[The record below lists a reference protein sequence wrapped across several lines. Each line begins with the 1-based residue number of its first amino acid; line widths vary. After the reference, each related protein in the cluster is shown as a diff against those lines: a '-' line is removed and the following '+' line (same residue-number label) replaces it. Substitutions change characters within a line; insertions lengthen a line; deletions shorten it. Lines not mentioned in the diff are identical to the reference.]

1 MQDVVI
7 ENIKESFKSVR
18 TQLLR
23 TILTVLIIAIGIC
36 ALVGI
41 LTSIDAIKTS
51 ISSNFSSMGSNTF
64 SIKNEG
70 SNIRMGKRGKK
81 AKVYPVI
88 DFQDARDFKTQFSY
102 PSVVSISS
110 RATATATLKYESE
123 KTNPNIFVFGCD
135 ENYTVTSGYEI
146 AEGRNF
152 SISEVN
158 SGAHV
163 VIIGH
168 EIRTTLFGNNSEAI
182 DKIISI
188 GSGKYRV
195 VGVLK
200 EKGSSMGFS
209 ADKNALIPL
218 QNARQYFSSANTSY
232 LINVM
237 VNQPEELDG
246 AIGEATG
253 AFRVVRG
260 DGIKEESSFE
270 ISRSD
275 SVANLLIENLSMVSF
290 SAYII
295 GFITLLGA
303 AIGLMNIMLV
313 TVTERTKEIG
323 VRKALGASSRIIMM
337 QFLVEAVI
345 VCQLGGAV
353 GIVLGII
360 IGNVVSGFV
369 GAGFLIP
376 WDWMILGV
384 ILCLIVGVVS
394 GIYPAQKAA
403 SLDPIESLRY
413 E

>member
-110 RATATATLKYESE
+110 RATVTATLKYESE
-123 KTNPNIFVFGCD
+123 KTNPNIFVFGCE

-295 GFITLLGA
+295 GFI
-303 AIGLMNIMLV
+303 I
-313 TVTERTKEIG
+313 
-323 VRKALGASSRIIMM
+323 
-337 QFLVEAVI
+337 F
-345 VCQLGGAV
+345 
-353 GIVLGII
+353 VLKG
-360 IGNVVSGFV
+360 
-369 GAGFLIP
+369 
-376 WDWMILGV
+376 
-384 ILCLIVGVVS
+384 
-394 GIYPAQKAA
+394 YT
-403 SLDPIESLRY
+403 
-413 E
+413 

>member
-110 RATATATLKYESE
+110 RANATATLKYESE

-369 GAGFLIP
+369 GAGFIIP

>member
-110 RATATATLKYESE
+110 RATVTATLKYESE

-369 GAGFLIP
+369 GAGFIIP

>member
-70 SNIRMGKRGKK
+70 SNIRMGKGGKR
-81 AKVYPVI
+81 AKVYPII
-88 DFQDARDFKTQFSY
+88 DFQNAKDFKQQFSY
-102 PSVVSISS
+102 PSVVSVSS
-110 RATATATLKYESE
+110 RATVTATLKFESE

-135 ENYTVTSGYEI
+135 EDYIITSGYEI

-152 SISEVN
+152 SVNEVN

-163 VIIGH
+163 VIIGY
-168 EIRTTLFGNNSEAI
+168 EIRTSLFGTTQEAV

-237 VNQPEELDG
+237 VNDPEELDG

-260 DGIKEESSFE
+260 DQIKEEPSFDV
-270 ISRSD
+270 SRSD

-323 VRKALGASSRIIMM
+323 VRKALGASSKIIMM

-369 GAGFLIP
+369 GGGFIIP
-376 WDWMILGV
+376 WDWMTLGV
-384 ILCLIVGVVS
+384 VLCFIVGVVS